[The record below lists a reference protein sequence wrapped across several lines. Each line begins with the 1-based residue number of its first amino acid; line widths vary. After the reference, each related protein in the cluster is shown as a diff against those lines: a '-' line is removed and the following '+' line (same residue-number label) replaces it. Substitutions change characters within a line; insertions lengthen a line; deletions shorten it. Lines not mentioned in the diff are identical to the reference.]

1 MSRMDRYNK
10 ENTTN
15 LRSNKNQ
22 ELYKNIYE
30 LGEYSNIEGIA
41 TIDKS
46 NEVDITKVKNMLK
59 NRENY
64 QQQKEIR
71 ELSKKEVEAP
81 KYDFYDIDENDKVY
95 DIRDILT
102 KAKVNKP
109 AEENK
114 SLDNVNFEI
123 LKELKEKH
131 DHEAEKESVHEVLDE
146 ISNTSKLNKLSDS
159 DLGLD
164 MFSDLQSNTMVENKE
179 AIKALLDEVKKND
192 EQKNVNTNTNLDKSF
207 FTSSLNFATDD
218 FEELNDLRKSVK
230 KNNRLVRI
238 LVYVILLS
246 VAGAIVYFVFNWIK

>member
-10 ENTTN
+10 ETTSN

-22 ELYKNIYE
+22 ELYKSIYE

-59 NRENY
+59 NRESY
-64 QQQKEIR
+64 QQQKELR
-71 ELSKKEVEAP
+71 ELSKKEPEVP
-81 KYDFYDIDENDKVY
+81 KYDFYDIDESDKVY

-109 AEENK
+109 TEENK

-131 DHEAEKESVHEVLDE
+131 DHEEEKENVHEVLDE

-159 DLGLD
+159 ELGID
-164 MFSDLQSNTMVENKE
+164 MFSDLQSNTIVESKE
-179 AIKALLDEVKKND
+179 AIKSLLDEVKQKEEEKNA
-192 EQKNVNTNTNLDKSF
+192 NTATNIDKSF
-207 FTSSLNFATDD
+207 FSTSLNFATDD
-218 FEELNDLRKSVK
+218 FEELKDLKKSVK
-230 KNNRLVRI
+230 KNNYLVRI

-246 VAGAIVYFVFNWIK
+246 VAGAIIYFVFNWIK

>member
-1 MSRMDRYNK
+1 MGRMDRYNK
-10 ENTTN
+10 DSNSN

-59 NRENY
+59 NRETY
-64 QQQKEIR
+64 QKQKEIR
-71 ELSKKEVEAP
+71 NLEKKEKEVP
-81 KYDFYDIDENDKVY
+81 KYDFYDLDESDKVY
-95 DIRDILT
+95 DIRDILS

-109 AEENK
+109 SEENK
-114 SLDNVNFEI
+114 SLDSINFEI

-131 DHEAEKESVHEVLDE
+131 QKEEEKENVQEVLDE

-164 MFSDLQSNTMVENKE
+164 MFSDLQSNTIVESKE
-179 AIKALLDEVKKND
+179 SIKALLDEVKKKD
-192 EQKNVNTNTNLDKSF
+192 EEKLVNTNSNLDKSF
-207 FTSSLNFATDD
+207 FSTSLNFATED
-218 FEELNDLRKSVK
+218 FEGLNDLKKSVK
-230 KNNRLVRI
+230 KNNFLVRV
-238 LVYVILLS
+238 LVYIILLTI
-246 VAGAIVYFVFNWIK
+246 AGAIVYFIFNWIK

>member
-10 ENTTN
+10 ENASN

-59 NRENY
+59 NRESY
-64 QQQKEIR
+64 QQQKELR
-71 ELSKKEVEAP
+71 ELSKKEPEVP

-109 AEENK
+109 SEENK
-114 SLDNVNFEI
+114 SLNNVNFEI

-131 DHEAEKESVHEVLDE
+131 DHEEEKENVHEVLDE

-159 DLGLD
+159 ELGID
-164 MFSDLQSNTMVENKE
+164 MFSDLQSNTMVESKE
-179 AIKALLDEVKKND
+179 AIKALLDEVKEK
-192 EQKNVNTNTNLDKSF
+192 EEEKKENTGTNIDKSF
-207 FTSSLNFATDD
+207 FSTSLNFATDD
-218 FEELNDLRKSVK
+218 FEELKDLKKSVK
-230 KNNRLVRI
+230 KNNYLVRV
-238 LVYVILLS
+238 LVYIILLAI
-246 VAGAIVYFVFNWIK
+246 AGAIIYFVFNWIK

>member
-10 ENTTN
+10 ENKTN

-109 AEENK
+109 TEENK

-123 LKELKEKH
+123 LKELKDKH
-131 DHEAEKESVHEVLDE
+131 DHEEEKENVHEVLDE

-164 MFSDLQSNTMVENKE
+164 MFSDLQANTMVESKE
-179 AIKALLDEVKKND
+179 AIKALLDEVK
-192 EQKNVNTNTNLDKSF
+192 QKEEEKKVNTTANLDKSF
-207 FTSSLNFATDD
+207 FSTSLNFATDD
-218 FEELNDLRKSVK
+218 FEELKDLKKNVK
-230 KNNRLVRI
+230 KNNHLVRI
-238 LVYVILLS
+238 LVYIILLA
-246 VAGAIVYFVFNWIK
+246 VAAAIIYFVFNWIK

>member
-1 MSRMDRYNK
+1 MGRMDRYNK
-10 ENTTN
+10 DNTTK

-22 ELYKNIYE
+22 DLYKNIYE

-59 NRENY
+59 NRETY
-64 QQQKEIR
+64 QKQKEIR
-71 ELSKKEVEAP
+71 EFSKKEVEVP
-81 KYDFYDIDENDKVY
+81 KYDFYDIDESDKVY
-95 DIRDILT
+95 DIRDILN

-109 AEENK
+109 TEENK

-131 DHEAEKESVHEVLDE
+131 QKEEEKENVHEVLDE

-159 DLGLD
+159 ELGID
-164 MFSDLQSNTMVENKE
+164 MFSDLQSNTMVEDKE
-179 AIKALLDEVKKND
+179 SIKALLDEVKKND
-192 EQKNVNTNTNLDKSF
+192 EEKTVNTNTNMDKSF
-207 FTSSLNFATDD
+207 FSTSLNFATDD
-218 FEELNDLRKSVK
+218 FEELKDLKKSVK
-230 KNNRLVRI
+230 KNNHLVRV
-238 LVYVILLS
+238 LVYIILLA